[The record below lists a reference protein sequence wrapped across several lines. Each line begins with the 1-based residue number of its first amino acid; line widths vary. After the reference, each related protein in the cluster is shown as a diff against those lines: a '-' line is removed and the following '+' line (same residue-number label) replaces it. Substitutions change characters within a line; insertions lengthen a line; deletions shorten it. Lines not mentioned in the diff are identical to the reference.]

1 MMKINSLNKI
11 NFIKSTDLLYA
22 QR

>member
-22 QR
+22 

>member
-22 QR
+22 Q